1 MKLNCIWLGI
11 VSQFDLK
18 KLNCIW
24 LGIVSQFDLKKEL
37 SYKISFLYLI
47 RDPKLF
53 QVGAVRHTQ
62 SDSSSLTKKTLWPLF
77 MDEVQLPQG

>member
-47 RDPKLF
+47 RDPKKL
-53 QVGAVRHTQ
+53 QIY
-62 SDSSSLTKKTLWPLF
+62 SLISSGCGQTCPK
-77 MDEVQLPQG
+77 